1 MDQVRRKTNAT
12 SAYQRH
18 LTGKGVTVA
27 FLDTGISMHPDL
39 QGRILAFRDFQ
50 NGKKYPYDDSGHGTH
65 VAGIC
70 CGSGQLSR
78 GQYAGM
84 APGAG
89 IVSAKVLDHHGNGM
103 REQVLSSVSW
113 ILKNKNRYHIKILNV
128 SVGAVNS
135 LEEKNAVLAECMEY
149 AWDAGLVVVVAAGN
163 MGPHAGSV
171 TVPGTNKKVIRH
183 RNVSANRRSR
193 LPDQTSDPAA
203 APGIWTAENTVS
215 KAVPPWQ
222 HPLSPVRSPCFW
234 KKNHILQTWK

>member
-103 REQVLSSVSW
+103 QEQVLSSVSW

-135 LEEKNAVLAECMEY
+135 LEEKNAVLAECMEH
-149 AWDAGLVVVVAAGN
+149 AWDARTCGG
-163 MGPHAGSV
+163 GCC
-171 TVPGTNKKVIRH
+171 R
-183 RNVSANRRSR
+183 
-193 LPDQTSDPAA
+193 
-203 APGIWTAENTVS
+203 
-215 KAVPPWQ
+215 
-222 HPLSPVRSPCFW
+222 
-234 KKNHILQTWK
+234 